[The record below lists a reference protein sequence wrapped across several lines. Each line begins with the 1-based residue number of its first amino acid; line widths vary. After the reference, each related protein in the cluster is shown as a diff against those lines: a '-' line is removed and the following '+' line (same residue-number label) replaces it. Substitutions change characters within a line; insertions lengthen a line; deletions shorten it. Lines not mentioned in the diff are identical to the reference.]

1 MAVITISRH
10 FGAGG
15 KTFGQQIADKLG
27 YFFADEDIIE
37 RAAVEIHVSPD
48 WEEILELEP
57 GGKFQRHISKLNP
70 FGESLMERPLN
81 DKKRF
86 IDGYKYVELLN
97 SIITRFAE
105 EGDAV
110 IVGRGGQYI
119 LEDFEDAFHVLLT
132 AEQKDRIQ
140 FMVDRYPYSYNKAA
154 QVVKRMEKRRANLY
168 SFFGR
173 KDFDDLTRYHLTIN
187 MSMLSLEKAEEL
199 VCELVSES
207 EAE

>member
-1 MAVITISRH
+1 MAIITISRH

>member
-1 MAVITISRH
+1 MAVITISRQ

-15 KTFGQQIADKLG
+15 QTFGQRIADKLG
-27 YFFADEDIIE
+27 YFFADEDAIE

-48 WEEILELEP
+48 WKNIIELEP
-57 GGKFQRHISKLNP
+57 GGKFQRYIEKLNP
-70 FGESLMERPLN
+70 FGESLMERPLD
-81 DKKRF
+81 DKKRY
-86 IDGYKYVELLN
+86 IDGYRYVELLN

-119 LEDFEDAFHVLLT
+119 LEDFEDAYHVFLT
-132 AEQKDRIQ
+132 AEEKDRIQ
-140 FMVDRYPYSYNKAA
+140 FMVNNYPYSYKKAA
-154 QVVKRMEKRRANLY
+154 QVVKRMEKRRENLY

-173 KDFDDLTRYHLTIN
+173 KDYDDLTRYHLTLN
-187 MSMLSLEKAEEL
+187 MSMLSIEKTEEL
-199 VCELVSES
+199 VCELVSAS